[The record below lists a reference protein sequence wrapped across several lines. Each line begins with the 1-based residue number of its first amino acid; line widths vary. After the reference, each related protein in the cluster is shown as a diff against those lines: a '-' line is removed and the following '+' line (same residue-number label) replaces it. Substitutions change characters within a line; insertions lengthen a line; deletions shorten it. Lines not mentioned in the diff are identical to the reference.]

1 MVLIGGKW
9 HQNRQRNLQRICL
22 NFIQVI
28 SMVIL
33 AINIREGWQNECFE
47 SVTSCLMFCLHSEGM
62 SSLYGANP
70 FLAPFSQSARIS
82 STPSPSVSHHKSLHS
97 TPDGLFNGTKQSSNN
112 SSPAPSKESNLHK
125 GGQKES
131 RASSSR
137 STRTR
142 TDSES
147 SAVISPRNPSESSTP
162 IKQPT
167 TPHEHVLKKS
177 SLSGDASRESFQRD
191 ASLYS
196 SSQFFFP
203 FGPTSFPGVPFP
215 AASMFGSLS
224 DYVPPFNNLFLG
236 LTGLKPPANLGLDG
250 QRPSSSSSKNPSS
263 SRASQGLYQSSSDFP
278 GSSYFG
284 SKNKSDSSEVGRRDG
299 SSVIVSKHSFSMP
312 GTAARTLSINDHKL
326 HLGAFKSRQDLS
338 DKNKKLKNMM
348 KVFITNWSIA

>member
-1 MVLIGGKW
+1 M
-9 HQNRQRNLQRICL
+9 
-22 NFIQVI
+22 
-28 SMVIL
+28 
-33 AINIREGWQNECFE
+33 WQDECFE
-47 SVTSCLMFCLHSEGM
+47 LVASRLTFCFHSKGM

-97 TPDGLFNGTKQSSNN
+97 TPDGLFNGTKQSSND
-112 SSPAPSKESNLHK
+112 SSPAPSKDSNLHK

-131 RASSSR
+131 RAGSSR

-147 SAVISPRNPSESSTP
+147 SAVVSPRNPSESSTP
-162 IKQPT
+162 VKQST
-167 TPHEHVLKKS
+167 TPHEHLLKKP
-177 SLSGDASRESFQRD
+177 SLSGDASV
-191 ASLYS
+191 YS
-196 SSQFFFP
+196 GSPFFFP
-203 FGPTSFPGVPFP
+203 FGPVSFPGLPFP
-215 AASMFGSLS
+215 AASVFGSLS

-236 LTGLKPPANLGLDG
+236 SSGLKTPGGLGLDG
-250 QRPSSSSSKNPSS
+250 QRLNSSSSSKNSSS

-284 SKNKSDSSEVGRRDG
+284 GKTKSDSSELGRRDG

-348 KVFITNWSIA
+348 KVVLSTIDCLHWKK